1 MKKEESMSSKEE
13 LKKRM
18 KEKAAASAANTDAL
32 LENELQALQE
42 ATKTDLE
49 ALRPKVSDPETYK
62 KLMDIVVQSSRANE
76 NIGQLQ
82 ERMEKAGS
90 QVVKLAKKVY
100 GLLA

>member
-1 MKKEESMSSKEE
+1 MNKEEAMSSKDE

-18 KEKAAASAANTDAL
+18 KDKAAESAAKTDAL
-32 LENELQALQE
+32 LENELRALRD

-49 ALRPKVSDPETYK
+49 ALRPKISDQEAYK
-62 KLMDIVVQSSRANE
+62 KLIDIVDQSTRANE

-82 ERMEKAGS
+82 ERIEQAGS
-90 QVVKLAKKVY
+90 QVVKIAKKVY

>member
-1 MKKEESMSSKEE
+1 MSSKEE

-18 KEKAAASAANTDAL
+18 KEKAAESAANADAL

-42 ATKTDLE
+42 ATKTDFE

-62 KLMDIVVQSSRANE
+62 KLMDIVGQSSRANE

-82 ERMEKAGS
+82 ERIEQAGS